1 MQWTIRGYT
10 VDECD
15 DKIDPFVTAPEI
27 AAEYDLIR
35 RLFGNKQLSGFHF

>member
-1 MQWTIRGYT
+1 
-10 VDECD
+10 VDEFD

-35 RLFGNKQLSGFHF
+35 RLFGNKQLSGFHS